1 MSDELLL
8 KGGHLIDPHNNID
21 GPMDLAISQG
31 KIAAVAKDLPVT
43 QGTKVLDVTGL
54 IVTPGLIDLHC
65 HLYATAGNREA
76 WAGDNSILPDGFSF
90 RTGVTTM
97 VDAGSAG
104 WRNFEDFRNRVIDRA
119 LTRVFAMIN
128 ITGLGMITDIPEQ
141 NIYDMDPKAAA
152 GMAYKHRD
160 IVVGIKSAHYFGPE
174 WISIERAIAAGE
186 LANLPM
192 MVDVGYFRAERPYY
206 QMVTEKLRPGDIST
220 HMYRAPIPFVN
231 SEGKLYK
238 YLNVARKRGV
248 IFDVGHGQ
256 GSFVFRN
263 AIPSIQQGFYP
274 DTISSDLHT
283 SSMNGAMMDLP
294 NVMSKFLAMG
304 MPLHEIIR
312 ATTIKPAQLIKHPEL
327 GHLSVGAVA
336 DVAVLNL
343 MHGKFGFYDAGNG
356 KIESDRRLF
365 NELTLKDG
373 RIVWDW
379 NARGAVDYHELG
391 DSYDIRSFDQVVVP
405 QSEALR

>member
-1 MSDELLL
+1 MSYELLL
-8 KGGHLIDPHNNID
+8 KGGHLIDPQNNID
-21 GPMDLAISQG
+21 GLMDLAISQG
-31 KIAAVAKDLPVT
+31 KIVAVAKDIPVT
-43 QGTKVLDVTGL
+43 QDAKVLDVTGL
-54 IVTPGLIDLHC
+54 FVTPGLIDLHC
-65 HLYATAGNREA
+65 HLYATAGNRQA

-104 WRNFEDFRNRVIDRA
+104 WRNLEDFRNRVIDRA
-119 LTRVFAMIN
+119 KTRVFAMIN

-141 NIYDMDPKAAA
+141 NIYDMDPKATA

-160 IVVGIKSAHYFGPE
+160 IIVGIKSAHYFGPE
-174 WISIERAIAAGE
+174 WISIEQAIAAGN
-186 LANLPM
+186 LAELPM
-192 MVDVGYFRAERPYY
+192 MVDVGYFRPERPYY

-220 HMYRAPIPFVN
+220 HMYRSPIPFVN
-231 SEGKLYK
+231 SEGKLFN

-263 AIPSIQQGFYP
+263 AVPSIQQGFYP

-304 MPLHEIIR
+304 MPLREIIR
-312 ATTIKPAQLIKHPEL
+312 ATTMKPAQLIKHSEL

-356 KIESDRRLF
+356 KIESGHRLF

-379 NARGAVDYHELG
+379 NARGGIDYRELG

-405 QSEALR
+405 ESEDLR

>member
-1 MSDELLL
+1 MSYELLL

-21 GPMDLAISQG
+21 ELMDLAISQG
-31 KIAAVAKDLPVT
+31 KIAAVAKDIPAN
-43 QGTKVLDVTGL
+43 QAMKVIDVTGL
-54 IVTPGLIDLHC
+54 FVTPGLIDLHC
-65 HLYATAGNREA
+65 HLYATAGNRNA

-104 WRNFEDFRNRVIDRA
+104 CRNFEDFRNRVIDRA

-263 AIPSIQQGFYP
+263 AVPSIQQGFYP

-304 MPLHEIIR
+304 MPLREIIR

-336 DVAVLNL
+336 DAAVLNL
-343 MHGKFGFYDAGNG
+343 MRGKFGFYDAGNG

-373 RIVWDW
+373 QIVWDW
-379 NARGAVDYHELG
+379 NARGGIDYRELG